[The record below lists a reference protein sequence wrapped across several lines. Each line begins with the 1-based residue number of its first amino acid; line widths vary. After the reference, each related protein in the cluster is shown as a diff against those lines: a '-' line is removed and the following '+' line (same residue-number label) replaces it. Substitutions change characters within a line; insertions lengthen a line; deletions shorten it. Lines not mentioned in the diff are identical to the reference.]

1 MSDPTP
7 VAAATAEAPHPW
19 ATAAK
24 MFTQAY
30 RVELQLFV
38 FSFVVLAAFSSFRF
52 LRQSEAP
59 HFVYQAKGWL
69 DGRLDVDPPNI
80 EDWACVR
87 DVNGARERCVGQP
100 LPTDKWYSSFPA
112 FPAVVM
118 LPFVIVNGYQFN
130 DTSFGVFIAAL
141 AIAFFY
147 SLLRLINEQEGLG
160 RTVRE
165 NVVMAL
171 LLGFGTLFTYCAIRG
186 EVWFSAEV
194 MGVLFTC
201 LYARNA
207 LKARRPV
214 LAGLFWSMAVLTR
227 TPLFFTGIFFVAE
240 ALAPTVGKRREEL
253 SAFLKDY
260 KPGLRKLG
268 WFAAGAAPLGLAAAW
283 FNQVRFGSITEFGH
297 RYFFNNRVNQDID
310 TWGLFNPHYL
320 ARNLD
325 AAFLQ
330 LPIGGSHG
338 GFVGYSPWGMS
349 LFLTLPLLA
358 LAFAPASRARA
369 GLVSVAAMAVTL
381 IFSVLFPASGGLGE
395 RSAICWLALLGT
407 GAVWLYFS
415 SNEEKPER
423 IKLPLL
429 LALGACAVPG
439 LFYQNTG
446 YAQFGF
452 RFSLDYT
459 PYILLLVV
467 AMGWRPLKLLPAAL
481 AAVGCAFAFWGAVG
495 FRGFTE
501 GMRGW

>member
-1 MSDPTP
+1 VSETTSAP
-7 VAAATAEAPHPW
+7 AAPAEAPHPLV
-19 ATAAK
+19 TASK
-24 MFTQAY
+24 IFTSAY

-38 FSFVVLAAFSSFRF
+38 FSFVALAAFSSFRF

-87 DVNGARERCVGQP
+87 DVGGVHQRCAGQP

-118 LPFVIVNGYQFN
+118 LPFVALHGYQFN
-130 DTSFGVFIAAL
+130 DTSFGVFVAAL
-141 AIAFFY
+141 AVAFFY

-165 NVVMAL
+165 NVVL
-171 LLGFGTLFTYCAIRG
+171 SLVLGFGTLFTYCAIRG

-207 LKARRPV
+207 LKARRPL

-240 ALAPTVGKRREEL
+240 AIAPGALTRREEL
-253 SAFLKDY
+253 QAFMKDY
-260 KPGLRKLG
+260 RPGLRKLG
-268 WFAAGAAPLGLAAAW
+268 WFTAGAAPLGLLAAW

-310 TWGLFNPHYL
+310 TWGLFHPHYL

-330 LPIGGSHG
+330 LPVFGHG
-338 GFVGYSPWGMS
+338 PAPVSYSPWGMS

-358 LAFAPASRARA
+358 LAFAPESRPRA
-369 GLVSVAAMAVTL
+369 GLISVGATVATL
-381 IFSVLFPASGGLGE
+381 IVSALFPATGALGE
-395 RSAICWLALLGT
+395 RAAICWLALLGT

-415 SNEEKPER
+415 SNEAKPQR
-423 IKLPLL
+423 LKLPVV
-429 LALGACAVPG
+429 LALGACAIPG

-459 PYILLLVV
+459 PYVLLLVV
-467 AMGWRPLKLLPAAL
+467 IAGWRVLKPLPATL
-481 AAVGCAFAFWGAVG
+481 AAINGAFAF
-495 FRGFTE
+495 
-501 GMRGW
+501 